1 MKTVRSVGKLTNTAT
16 GEVVYMP
23 DDQGEPDNAQ
33 TLEDAGL
40 ITRVRDKDGNWVS
53 TLVPDPLNIR
63 VLCWQ
68 ATVNGTLRAL
78 GHRAMFE
85 NIPADFI
92 DAEPMGN
99 A

>member
-1 MKTVRSVGKLTNTAT
+1 MKTVRSVGKITNRAT

-23 DDQGEPDNAQ
+23 DDQDEPDNAQ
-33 TLEDAGL
+33 TLEDDGL
-40 ITRVRDKDGNWVS
+40 ITRLHDKGGKWVS
-53 TLVPDPLNIR
+53 VPDPLNVR

-68 ATVNGTLRAL
+68 ANVNAKCRAL
-78 GHRAMFE
+78 GHRVMFE
-85 NIPADFI
+85 DIPADFI